1 MRSTRFVPL
10 ALILLL
16 GPLAACG
23 PPLAWQ
29 RPNTSLADAEL
40 DSRECAA
47 LARDQTFRESMFG
60 PPYGYYGHPYGGYP
74 FGPYPWSYY
83 GPRRGYADSFMWR
96 GQRESDLQDF
106 CLRARGY
113 RLAPVPQYGAPQ

>member
-10 ALILLL
+10 IVTLLI
-16 GPLAACG
+16 GPLVACG

-40 DSRECAA
+40 DSRECAT
-47 LARDQTFRESMFG
+47 LARDQAFRESVFG
-60 PPYGYYGHPYGGYP
+60 PPYGYYGYPYGRYA
-74 FGPYPWSYY
+74 FGPYPWGYQGSRY
-83 GPRRGYADSFMWR
+83 GFSDSFMWR
-96 GQRESDLQDF
+96 GQRESELQNF

-113 RLAPVPQYGAPQ
+113 RLMPVAE

>member
-1 MRSTRFVPL
+1 MCSTRFVPL
-10 ALILLL
+10 VVTLLI

-29 RPNTSLADAEL
+29 RPNTSLADAGL

-47 LARDQTFRESMFG
+47 LARDQAFRESVFG
-60 PPYGYYGHPYGGYP
+60 PPYGYYGYPYGRYA
-74 FGPYPWSYY
+74 FGPYSSNYY
-83 GPRRGYADSFMWR
+83 GPHHGFPESFMWR
-96 GQRESDLQDF
+96 SQRESDLQNF

-113 RLAPVPQYGAPQ
+113 RLIPVTQ